1 MVMMSETLVRLL
13 RDDFNLS
20 SEQISWGLKQTQGMP
35 TYLPMI
41 LWQYG
46 LIDISQLDQLLD
58 CWN

>member
-1 MVMMSETLVRLL
+1 MRLL
-13 RDDFNLS
+13 KEDFNLS

-35 TYLPMI
+35 SYLPMI

-58 CWN
+58 CWH

>member
-1 MVMMSETLVRLL
+1 MKLL
-13 RDDFNLS
+13 REDFNLS
-20 SEQISWGLKQTQGMP
+20 AEQISWVLKQTQGMP
-35 TYLPMI
+35 SYLPMI